1 MAAELMWTEACG
13 AWGGGGSPL
22 GSPTGDWTWESG
34 GGGWTTESSTS
45 AVTGIECEWVRW
57 VKAVLASGIPL

>member
-34 GGGWTTESSTS
+34 GGG
-45 AVTGIECEWVRW
+45 
-57 VKAVLASGIPL
+57 